1 MSKLES
7 ITAFYVHTPLISV
20 ENDWS
25 GHAPTVCPVYEHMLQ
40 RETSG
45 RFMAQSLIYALKSY

>member
-1 MSKLES
+1 MSKVES
-7 ITAFYVHTPLISV
+7 ITVFYVHTPLISV

-25 GHAPTVCPVYEHMLQ
+25 GHAILYVQY
-40 RETSG
+40 ETSG